1 MESRK
6 KVFIESTAL
15 FQLGP
20 RLDRVDF
27 SKLLE
32 YRPAA
37 DFDLYVSEVSWL
49 EYLRERKAEIKTVL
63 DKLRQAKSELDKHG
77 QGTEIVEQGSD
88 KVRTYLE
95 NIEAKYAEK
104 AKLQGIV
111 IVPTVRVDLA
121 RLLHMSINCIAP
133 FEQSNEKGF
142 RDSLILFTILEIT
155 REQPDVEHVVI
166 TDDRLLSQ
174 ALASMSSEFH
184 TSIRIVKDF
193 EEANG
198 YIFGQL
204 HARYRDYLRAESE
217 EAKEALSR
225 FSSQIADR
233 VKEIKEI
240 ALLEYSPIS
249 RALSGSEE
257 RFTIEKVVEVSF
269 QGIEAA
275 LWKNKSAESST
286 ILFKIGCKV
295 RAHVSEPRYPFF
307 GDQKFVVGADKK
319 FLTATM
325 WLMPETEE
333 RELPV
338 SFFGEAT
345 LARAEQGLSLVSL
358 RIDEHPPEEYLRLA
372 VELGSENAV

>member
-193 EEANG
+193 EEA
-198 YIFGQL
+198 
-204 HARYRDYLRAESE
+204 
-217 EAKEALSR
+217 KEALSR